1 MKEEIVKVSRDF
13 WNIRG
18 SFRVGGVIDIRTQAS
33 LVRLG
38 SGNFV
43 FLDSYSLSDS
53 VRRRIADFVGPDAE
67 IEAILNLH
75 PFHTV
80 HVANMH
86 ELYPRATL
94 YGTSRHVQRF
104 PELPWAAQLTEEKA
118 LHKLYADDFA
128 FSVPRG
134 VDFISSNQNIH
145 FSSVLALH
153 HESATIHVDDT
164 LMYIKLPMLMRLL
177 GVKDRLGFHP
187 TLSRALQ
194 RRAGAV
200 AEFRDWAN
208 SVIDDWREAQNLCAA
223 HTAPLLGRANSG
235 APICD
240 RLQQA
245 LHKCDARLCAH
256 EKRYG

>member
-1 MKEEIVKVSRDF
+1 MKEEVIEVSDDF

-18 SFRVGGVIDIRTQAS
+18 SFRVGGVVDIRTQAS

-43 FLDSYSLSDS
+43 FLDSYSLSRAA
-53 VRRRIADFVGPDAE
+53 RRRIEDIVGPDAE

-94 YGTSRHVQRF
+94 YGTSRHLQRF
-104 PELPWAAQLTEEKA
+104 PELPWAQELTEATA
-118 LHKLYADDFA
+118 LHELYAGDFA

-134 VDFISSNQNIH
+134 VDFVSSNQNIH

-153 HESATIHVDDT
+153 RSSATIHVDDT
-164 LMYIKLPMLMRLL
+164 LMYIKLPAPMRLL
-177 GVKDRLGFHP
+177 GVKDALSFHP
-187 TLSRALQ
+187 TLSLALQ
-194 RRAGAV
+194 KRAGAV
-200 AEFRDWAN
+200 AEFRDWA
-208 SVIDDWREAQNLCAA
+208 SSLIDDWSEAQNVCAA
-223 HTAPLLGRANSG
+223 HTAPLLGRANPG
-235 APICD
+235 APVRE

-245 LHKCDARLCAH
+245 LHKCETRLCAH